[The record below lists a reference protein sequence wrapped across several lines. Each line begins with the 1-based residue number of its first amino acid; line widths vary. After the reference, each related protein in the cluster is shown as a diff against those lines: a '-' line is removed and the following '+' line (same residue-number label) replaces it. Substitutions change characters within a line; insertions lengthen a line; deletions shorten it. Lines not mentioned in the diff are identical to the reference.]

1 MSSLDEWGEACLKNE
16 LSFYS
21 FKGVC
26 LVPLDTEPPEGARAV
41 EQPFAP
47 VAFLVSRDPLQNR
60 FWFSVREVV
69 EAFLEEGP
77 AVLDSSRQS
86 IELPFIQDA
95 RYTLLSILVRE
106 HGAAVVNTAFPLY
119 KAVLGTAPI
128 RKAKG
133 LRANVAGLG
142 DVGGALLTGLM
153 LLGGDTFSEI
163 GIYDKNSA
171 LVARY
176 EQELNQILPLK
187 ENARVP
193 RVVPIKEE
201 VELFSG
207 SVFLFCASRGVPNPE
222 VCGDVRMAQWESNRA
237 LVLPYARM
245 ARKAAFTGLFAQIS
259 DPVDLLCRDVF
270 LESNKD
276 DNGRLDFMGLLPEQV
291 RGYGLGVMAARARY
305 AARVLSREADCLNLR
320 VYGPHG
326 NGLVAANDP
335 CDAYDDTLS
344 LEITKRTI
352 EANLRVRETGFK
364 PYIAPGISSACISVL
379 RTFRG
384 EWHEASTPLGG
395 VYMGCRSRITQHGVE
410 LERAPLHEML
420 FKRIEASF
428 NGIKNTEAPWS
439 LRS

>member
-1 MSSLDEWGEACLKNE
+1 MKNE

-21 FKGVC
+21 FRGVC
-26 LVPLDTEPPEGARAV
+26 LVPLDAEPPEGARIA

-47 VAFLVSRDPLQNR
+47 VVFLVKRDPLQNR
-60 FWFSVREVV
+60 FWFSVREVA

-77 AVLDSSRQS
+77 TVLDSSQEKPQLS
-86 IELPFIQDA
+86 FVQDA
-95 RYTLLSILVRE
+95 RYTLLSILVHE
-106 HGAAVVNTAFPLY
+106 HGAAVINTAFPLY
-119 KAVLGTAPI
+119 KAVLGTVPI

-142 DVGGALLTGLM
+142 DVGGALLTGLV

-163 GIYDKNSA
+163 GIYDKNPA
-171 LVARY
+171 LVERY
-176 EQELNQILPLK
+176 EQEFNQILPLK

-201 VELFSG
+201 AELFSG
-207 SVFLFCASRGVPNPE
+207 SAFLFCASRGVPNPE
-222 VCGDVRMAQWESNRA
+222 NCGDVRMAQWESNRA

-276 DNGRLDFMGLLPEQV
+276 DNEKLDFMGLLPEQV

-305 AARVLSREADCLNLR
+305 ASRALSREADCLNLR

-335 CDAYDDTLS
+335 CAAYDDALS
-344 LEITKRTI
+344 LELTKRAV

-364 PYIAPGISSACISVL
+364 PYIAPGISSACVSLL

-395 VYMGCRSRITQHGVE
+395 VYMGCRARITKHGVE
-410 LERAPLHEML
+410 LERAPLHETL
-420 FKRIEASF
+420 FKRIETSF
-428 NGIKNTEAPWS
+428 AGLKGKENRTPTD
-439 LRS
+439 